1 MRIPKAVPSLSKPTD
16 NKRAAITEAAE
27 GRRPRFKQLA
37 TANSDNLDACTAAW
51 NGTPIEQVT
60 VTPVARRRG

>member
-1 MRIPKAVPSLSKPTD
+1 MRIPKAVPSLPKPTD

-37 TANSDNLDACTAAW
+37 TANSDNLMLAQPF
-51 NGTPIEQVT
+51 GTGRQLSK
-60 VTPVARRRG
+60 